1 MFMTK
6 TKTNNENKVD
16 FKKKTYGELQELLER
31 QNKILNNK

>member
-6 TKTNNENKVD
+6 TKTHNENKVD
-16 FKKKTYGELQELLER
+16 LNKKTYGELQELLER